1 MRVVF
6 SHPSA
11 LLAQSARDCLLSR
24 GILSAVVPRT
34 NITATVHAYDVMLC
48 FSKQYNDARSI
59 LDHTDWHA
67 VTTAPG
73 PDEGEDDAPDLSLLD
88 PSLAPT
94 CPSCAEVLPLD
105 VSLEACPVCGGDVDV
120 AELIARQH
128 GPEALE
134 HCYGEQ
140 EVALDAAAVERLT
153 LLCPRCQYSLAGLP
167 RASTCPECGHA
178 YDKDQIVR
186 DFLSR

>member
-1 MRVVF
+1 MRVVY
-6 SHPSA
+6 SHSSA
-11 LLAQSARDCLLSR
+11 LLAQSARDCLLSH
-24 GILSAVVPRT
+24 GVLAAVVPRRDV
-34 NITATVHAYDVMLC
+34 IATVRAYDVMLC
-48 FSKQYNDARSI
+48 FSKQHDEARHI
-59 LDHTDWHA
+59 LESTAWHA
-67 VTTAPG
+67 PTGEPT
-73 PDEGEDDAPDLSLLD
+73 PDDEIPDLALLD

-105 VSLEACPVCGGDVDV
+105 VSLDACPACGHGVDV
-120 AELIARQH
+120 AELIAQQH

-140 EVALDAAAVERLT
+140 EIVLDPAAVERLT
-153 LLCPRCQYSLAGLP
+153 LLCPRCQYSLSGLP

-186 DFLSR
+186 DFLAR

>member
-11 LLAQSARDCLLSR
+11 ILAQSARDALLSE
-24 GILSAVVPRT
+24 GILAAVVART
-34 NITATVHAYDVMLC
+34 NITAAVHAYDVMLC
-48 FSKQYNDARSI
+48 FSKQYNDAKSI
-59 LDHTDWHA
+59 LDHTAWQIQPA
-67 VTTAPG
+67 QTS
-73 PDEGEDDAPDLSLLD
+73 PDDEYADLSMLD
-88 PSLAPT
+88 PALAPHCPT
-94 CPSCAEVLPLD
+94 CDTTLPLD
-105 VSLEACPVCGGDVDV
+105 ATLSSCPACARDVDV

-140 EVALDAAAVERLT
+140 EATLDAAAVERLT
-153 LLCPRCQYSLAGLP
+153 LLCPRCQYSLSGLP

>member
-48 FSKQYNDARSI
+48 FSRQYNDAKSI
-59 LDHTDWHA
+59 LDHTDWQSRPA
-67 VTTAPG
+67 EAP
-73 PDEGEDDAPDLSLLD
+73 PDDEAPDLSTLD
-88 PSLAPT
+88 PALAPH
-94 CPSCAEVLPLD
+94 CPGCDAPLPLD
-105 VSLEACPVCGGDVDV
+105 SSLASCPACAHDIDV

-140 EVALDAAAVERLT
+140 EATLDAAAVERLT
-153 LLCPRCQYSLAGLP
+153 LLCPRCQYSLGGLP

-186 DFLSR
+186 GFLGR